1 MGLGLPTIVLGMLAI
16 PLGVTQV
23 IAVLLVPSLVTNG
36 VQDLSGPRPLDAS
49 RRFWPL
55 LLMAGLG
62 TIAGTGVLARGT
74 GTGPAMALGSLIA
87 PHGLFSLLAP
97 PLPHP
102 GRHEVWLA
110 PLAGLV
116 NGLITGFT
124 GSAILPA
131 VPLFQAPGL
140 DKERLAQ
147 AMGQLFCLSTAVL
160 MLAFSQ

>member
-74 GTGPAMALGSLIA
+74 GTGTGPAMALGSLIA
-87 PHGLFSLLAP
+87 PHGLFSLLARP
-97 PLPHP
+97 PCRIPAGTRSGWLRSP
-102 GRHEVWLA
+102 GW
-110 PLAGLV
+110 
-116 NGLITGFT
+116 
-124 GSAILPA
+124 
-131 VPLFQAPGL
+131 
-140 DKERLAQ
+140 
-147 AMGQLFCLSTAVL
+147 STA
-160 MLAFSQ
+160 